1 MSRDVNSESISKVD
15 ASKIKN
21 DRADMIFIIYIHIY
35 TYKIYIYHIVLTM
48 AMTVVSYEA
57 QDEFGTYSKL
67 SCSRNNS

>member
-35 TYKIYIYHIVLTM
+35 TYKIYI
-48 AMTVVSYEA
+48 SYCVDYGHDRC
-57 QDEFGTYSKL
+57 QL
-67 SCSRNNS
+67 